1 MDLFEE
7 TKTKKTFINEL
18 KNGEKLKSY
27 FKVIEI
33 KKRLKKDGNPYLVL
47 ILQDKSGK
55 IEAKIWDNIEKVEK
69 ILITG
74 DIYEIEA
81 YVKEFR
87 NSLELV
93 INKIIK
99 ADEKSYNKE
108 DFIEESRFDV
118 DKKYNEM
125 IDFIKKRVKTQKLLE
140 IIDLFSERYKEK
152 FKNHYGAMKIHHS
165 YRGGL
170 LEHTYSM
177 LIISDFIADHYN
189 LDKEILLIGALFHD
203 IGKIFEFETIDKQT
217 ITLEGGLLGHIVLGN
232 SIFLELAKEIK
243 DFPKDLLLKIQH
255 LIISHHGE
263 KEFGSPELPKTQEAY
278 ALHIIDL
285 LDSKI
290 NIFKEQINNDKGNS
304 NFSDYISVL
313 GRRILIRDEQ

>member
-1 MDLFEE
+1 MDLFKE

-18 KNGEKLKSY
+18 KNGDKFKSY

-33 KKRLKKDGNPYLVL
+33 NKRLKKDGNPYLVL
-47 ILQDKSGK
+47 VLQDKSGK
-55 IEAKIWDNIEKVEK
+55 IEGKIWEDTERVER
-69 ILITG
+69 ILIPG

-87 NSLELV
+87 NSPELV

-108 DFIEESRFDV
+108 DFIEEARFDI

-125 IDFIKKRVKTQKLLE
+125 INFLKMRIKTQKLLE
-140 IIDLFSERYKEK
+140 LIDLFSEKYKEK

-177 LIISDFIADHYN
+177 LIISDFIAEHYN
-189 LDKEILLIGALFHD
+189 LDKEILLIGVLFHD
-203 IGKIFEFETIDKQT
+203 IGKIFEFETIDKQK

-232 SIFLELAKEIK
+232 SIFLELAIEIK

-290 NIFKEQINNDKGNS
+290 NIFKDKIKNDIGNG
-304 NFSDYISVL
+304 NFSDYINVL
-313 GRRILIRDEQ
+313 GRRILIRDE